1 MNGSKLAFDVGAQCT
16 AAGLRWNIIPTG
28 TAGVGAWGS
37 EPWLLKSGLCW
48 FIASFIIS
56 FYHHRWLG
64 VWHFWPGWEWS
75 VWTHVWYTEGCSWC
89 DVGDATWKWSLSKQ
103 SFSYNIIVKVEEMFG
118 CFQEAVE
125 QESVW
130 KGALGGK
137 GFIAGLLLKH
147 LLYITG
153 IQLRSCKVVRI
164 LISFTSTM
172 I

>member
-75 VWTHVWYTEGCSWC
+75 VWTHLIHWRMFLVWCWWC
-89 DVGDATWKWSLSKQ
+89 YLEVKSQQTVILLQ
-103 SFSYNIIVKVEEMFG
+103 YNGKVAEMFG

-137 GFIAGLLLKH
+137 CFIAGLLLKH

-164 LISFTSTM
+164 LISFTLTM